1 MEKDSTSSESRATL
15 SSDNARIK
23 EICGRLNDEAIYH
36 WSLHSKEL
44 FHSNV
49 LGWFCEKY
57 PEAAFQF
64 LQGWAPSRDTTEH
77 WVLREKYNLDLV
89 VQLPGLA
96 PVVIENKVFSPPDES
111 QLDRY
116 SEENIRKMKE
126 FEDPTL
132 LLLSLGSPNWDS
144 STYVANGGSKWR
156 YLSYQDL
163 ASRLGQSIQSISGFD
178 GEVMRRYVQFITY
191 LQELASEVSLESD
204 VDVVDIDAESLA
216 ILKSVRLDSAFS
228 KLRARS
234 ATAAVRDFMKEHKS
248 FEAIKFHAEYTKGK
262 PLLEAFVR
270 CESGDELGWQLQGK
284 QWRLAVRTSQ
294 FEGETAALRE
304 LRYEYV
310 RQNYQEWFDFSEIPG
325 LIGRSVV
332 SVPKNEK
339 KGIFCG
345 YAPNFVYWNR
355 NLSDLTLGE
364 IKKLSNHYI
373 TKATKWE

>member
-1 MEKDSTSSESRATL
+1 
-15 SSDNARIK
+15 
-23 EICGRLNDEAIYH
+23 
-36 WSLHSKEL
+36 
-44 FHSNV
+44 
-49 LGWFCEKY
+49 
-57 PEAAFQF
+57 
-64 LQGWAPSRDTTEH
+64 
-77 WVLREKYNLDLV
+77 
-89 VQLPGLA
+89 
-96 PVVIENKVFSPPDES
+96 
-111 QLDRY
+111 
-116 SEENIRKMKE
+116 
-126 FEDPTL
+126 
-132 LLLSLGSPNWDS
+132 
-144 STYVANGGSKWR
+144 
-156 YLSYQDL
+156 
-163 ASRLGQSIQSISGFD
+163 
-178 GEVMRRYVQFITY
+178 
-191 LQELASEVSLESD
+191 
-204 VDVVDIDAESLA
+204 
-216 ILKSVRLDSAFS
+216 
-228 KLRARS
+228 
-234 ATAAVRDFMKEHKS
+234 
-248 FEAIKFHAEYTKGK
+248 
-262 PLLEAFVR
+262 VR